1 MTALSH
7 DTAQAFVVP
16 GPLRPTTVRATPA
29 REAKGQPL
37 WTRLANSS
45 PISGMGTRGFL
56 ILVAVLLSAS
66 LAMMLALNTLLA
78 KGSFTRYDLMM
89 RKSELVIAEQALAA
103 ELTRLESPSALE
115 KKALEFGMVRN
126 PNPAFL
132 DLSTGAVLGTPVPA
146 EAPTPPPATDV
157 DPNAAPVAAPGGV
170 AGGGETALGLRVV
183 ETP

>member
-7 DTAQAFVVP
+7 DTAQSFVVP
-16 GPLRPTTVRATPA
+16 GPLRPTTLRAKAPRSASRTPL
-29 REAKGQPL
+29 R
-37 WTRLANSS
+37 TRWLTAS
-45 PISGMGTRGFL
+45 PITGMGTRGFL
-56 ILVAVLLSAS
+56 ILVAILLSGS
-66 LAMMLALNTLLA
+66 LALLLALNTLLA

-89 RKSELVIAEQALAA
+89 RKSELVIQEQALAA

-115 KKALEFGMVRN
+115 NKAREFGMVRN

-132 DLSTGAVLGTPVPA
+132 DLATGTVLGTPVPA
-146 EAPTPPPATDV
+146 EAPTPPQQANA
-157 DPNAAPVAAPGGV
+157 DPNAPVTAPGGA